1 MTELRPPRE
10 SDLPWHALPV
20 AEALQRLAA
29 GDDGLRSDEAESRLL
44 RHGRNSLPS
53 APRRPMWRRLLAQ
66 FDSVLIYVL
75 LAAAAITLWLGHTL
89 DATVIAAVV
98 LINALVGFVQEG
110 RAEQAL
116 AAVSRMLAP
125 QTSVLRDG
133 KRATL
138 AAELLV
144 PGDVVLLEAGDH
156 VPADLRLLRARNLR
170 IEEAALTGESL
181 AVEKSTEPAAAD
193 AALGDRRSMAYA
205 GTMVVAG
212 QGRGLVVAGG
222 SATELGRIS
231 GMLSQIVSLDTP
243 LLRQVNQFGSRLTVV
258 IVVVC
263 ALVFALTTVLGHFPA
278 DQAFLAVVGIAVAA
292 IPEGLPVLIT
302 ITLAL
307 GVQRMAGRRAI
318 VRQLPAVETLGA
330 VSVICSD
337 KTGTLTRNEMTVG
350 VLATTAAEYTVDG
363 GGYAPIGA
371 LHILHDG
378 AADADRDGVLALARA
393 AWLCNDAALHQA
405 EDGWRIEGDP
415 MEAALKVLALKA
427 GVDGAALAIQ
437 WPRRDEIPFD
447 AAHRYM
453 ATLHGA
459 ASASSALLCVKGA
472 PEQIIALCG
481 RQRSAAGDHPIDR
494 GRWHERVEALAAQ
507 GQRVLALA
515 EARLPGSQ
523 QQLGASVQQGQP
535 VLLGL
540 VGLIDPPREEAREA
554 IAECVTAGIRVK
566 MITGDHVAT
575 ARAIAAQ
582 LGLQNSRDAL
592 TGAEVDALDAAQ
604 LQARVADVDVFAR
617 TSPENKLRL
626 VEALQAGGALVAM
639 TGDGVNDAPALKR
652 ADIGVAM
659 GIKGTEAAKQAAK
672 IVLADDNFATIVAA
686 VREGRTIH
694 DNISKSIRWTLP
706 TNGGESLVILVA
718 LLFGLT
724 LPITAVQILWI
735 NMVTTI
741 TLGLTFAF
749 EPAEPDVM
757 RGAPRAAGQSL
768 LSPFVLW
775 RVLLVSVLFAI
786 GAFGMFWW
794 AEQRGMTLE
803 YARTLVVNTI
813 VVLEIFYLF
822 SNRFLSRSSLDWRG
836 VLGTPAVL
844 SALALIVLLQFA
856 FTYAPFMQWAFATGS
871 ITLADGLLT
880 IAVGVLLLTLLET
893 EKWLVRAW
901 RRRRPTPAQSASGES
916 R

>member
-1 MTELRPPRE
+1 MSTSSEPASDE
-10 SDLPWHALPV
+10 SRWHALAPG
-20 AEALQRLAA
+20 EALRQLAA
-29 GDDGLRSDEAESRLL
+29 RAEGLDGDEANDRLQ
-44 RHGRNSLPS
+44 RHGRNTLPQPP
-53 APRRPMWRRLLAQ
+53 PRPLWRRMLAQ
-66 FDSVLIYVL
+66 FESVLIQVL

-89 DATVIAAVV
+89 DAGVILAVV
-98 LINALVGFVQEG
+98 LINAVVGFVQEG

-125 QTSVLRDG
+125 QASVLRDG
-133 KRATL
+133 KRITL
-138 AAELLV
+138 DAALLV

-170 IEEAALTGESL
+170 IDEAALTGESV
-181 AVEKSTEPAAAD
+181 AVEKSTDPVAPE
-193 AALGDRRSMAYA
+193 AALGDRASMAYS
-205 GTMVVAG
+205 GTLVVAG
-212 QGRGLVVAGG
+212 QGRGVVVAGG
-222 SATELGRIS
+222 GATELGRIS
-231 GMLSQIVSLDTP
+231 HMLSNIVTLDTP
-243 LLRQVNQFGSRLTVV
+243 LLRQVNQFGTRLTVV
-258 IVVVC
+258 IGVVC
-263 ALVFALTTVLGHFPA
+263 VLVFALTTALGHFPL
-278 DQAFLAVVGIAVAA
+278 DVAFLAVVGIAVAA

-307 GVQRMAGRRAI
+307 GVQRMAARRAI

-337 KTGTLTRNEMTVG
+337 KTGTLTRNEMMVSAVALAAVQYTVG
-350 VLATTAAEYTVDG
+350 GV
-363 GGYAPIGA
+363 GYAPHGPVQA
-371 LHILHDG
+371 VEGGQD
-378 AADADRDGVLALARA
+378 ADAALAMLARA
-393 AWLCNDAALHQA
+393 AWLCNDAALAQRGD
-405 EDGWRIEGDP
+405 EWRIEGDP
-415 MEAALKVLALKA
+415 MEAALKVLALKT
-427 GVDGAALAIQ
+427 GLDVEAIDRA

-453 ATLHGA
+453 ATLHGPEVG
-459 ASASSALLCVKGA
+459 ASTLLCLKGA
-472 PEQIIALCG
+472 PEQVIALCSL
-481 RQRSAAGDHPIDR
+481 QRGVAGDEAIARDA
-494 GRWHERVEALAAQ
+494 WHARVDALAAA

-515 EARLPGSQ
+515 EATLPADEHRLSMP
-523 QQLGASVQQGQP
+523 LPQQGL

-540 VGLIDPPREEAREA
+540 VGLVDPPREEARAA
-554 IAECVTAGIRVK
+554 IAECRTAGIRVK

-575 ARAIAAQ
+575 ARAIAAR
-582 LGLQNSRDAL
+582 LGLENSSDAL
-592 TGAEVDALDAAQ
+592 TGVEIDTLDDST
-604 LQARVADVDVFAR
+604 LRERVAQVDVFAR
-617 TSPENKLRL
+617 ASPENKLRL
-626 VEALQAGGALVAM
+626 VEALQARGGLVAM

-659 GIKGTEAAKQAAK
+659 GIKGTEAARQAAK

-724 LPITAVQILWI
+724 LPITAAQILWI
-735 NMVTTI
+735 NMVTTV

-749 EPAEPDVM
+749 EPSEPDVM
-757 RGAPRAAGQSL
+757 RGVPRAAGASL

-794 AEQRGMTLE
+794 AEQRGMPLE

-836 VLGTPAVL
+836 VVGTPAVL
-844 SALALIVLLQFA
+844 VALAAIVALQFL
-856 FTYAPFMQWAFATGS
+856 FTYAPFMQWAFATRAISLG
-871 ITLADGLLT
+871 DGMVT
-880 IAVGVLLLTLLET
+880 IAVGVALLTLLEC
-893 EKWLVRAW
+893 EKWAVRAW
-901 RRRRPTPAQSASGES
+901 RRRRA
-916 R
+916 